1 MNSRNKKMVSTLIVM
16 YTLGPIFVGLL
27 VIAITFAL
35 GKKIS
40 TDELTHIVSC
50 LIYAVLGIMAVKL
63 YGKTIYKDIADRDR
77 KKAWFFQT
85 LAFSALYLF
94 INLILTNVLY
104 FINGEM
110 LTENEMIIDSINDSG
125 ILLQIFSGI
134 VVCVIGPMVEE
145 ILFRYIYQNWLIS
158 KIPFFNGYLAV
169 ILVAVSFGA
178 LHSGFSPLELSYY
191 SLLGMLLGIIYKK
204 TDSIA
209 MVIII
214 HMINNTVGTLL

>member
-50 LIYAVLGIMAVKL
+50 LIYAVLGIVAVKL
-63 YGKTIYKDIADRDR
+63 YGKTIYKDIADRDS

-85 LAFSALYLF
+85 FAFSVLYLL
-94 INLILTNVLY
+94 INLIFTNVLY
-104 FINGEM
+104 YINGKM

-125 ILLQIFSGI
+125 ILLQLLSVI
-134 VVCVIGPMVEE
+134 VVCVIGPVVEE

-158 KIPFFNGYLAV
+158 KISFFNGYLAV